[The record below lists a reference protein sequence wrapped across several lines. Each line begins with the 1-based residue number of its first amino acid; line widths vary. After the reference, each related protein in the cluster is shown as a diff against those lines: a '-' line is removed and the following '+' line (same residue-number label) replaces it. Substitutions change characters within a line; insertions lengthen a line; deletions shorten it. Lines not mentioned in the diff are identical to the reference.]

1 MAPQL
6 SFRRPSNPV
15 LLAISG
21 GFVLLIIL
29 FQATRH
35 NVQSTSTS
43 FLGGNKGYGS
53 AGSGLIDDI
62 YNNTLGVSRN
72 LPFYSAMEARGLW
85 SSK

>member
-6 SFRRPSNPV
+6 NFRRPSNPV

-35 NVQSTSTS
+35 NVQSSTS
-43 FLGGNKGYGS
+43 LLGAKTSSGS
-53 AGSGLIDDI
+53 AGLGLIDDI

-72 LPFYSAMEARGLW
+72 QILSHSAD
-85 SSK
+85 